1 MIETIQGIITTVSE
15 ALVSVFESIVGSINA
30 GGAEGGAE

>member
-15 ALVSVFESIVGSINA
+15 ALVEVFNSIVSSVQ
-30 GGAEGGAE
+30 GGGEA